1 MTLEYEILFN
11 KYGQDIILP
20 EVLISNFLEACED
33 EQKDFFNHLLLLIQQ
48 SKAEN
53 QDIEEAIKNSGL
65 KSTYTPCVVLKKGI
79 EMNNLTKISKLPN
92 HEKLKSFRLLL
103 ELFKIAYKRRFELE
117 KGNTYKWWYWDL
129 SDPITEKKVYQKYFK
144 I

>member
-103 ELFKIAYKRRFELE
+103 ELLK
-117 KGNTYKWWYWDL
+117 
-129 SDPITEKKVYQKYFK
+129 
-144 I
+144 

>member
-1 MTLEYEILFN
+1 MN
-11 KYGQDIILP
+11 KRL
-20 EVLISNFLEACED
+20 
-33 EQKDFFNHLLLLIQQ
+33 FNHLLLLIQQ

-92 HEKLKSFRLLL
+92 HEKLKV
-103 ELFKIAYKRRFELE
+103 
-117 KGNTYKWWYWDL
+117 
-129 SDPITEKKVYQKYFK
+129 SDYFWNFLK
-144 I
+144 